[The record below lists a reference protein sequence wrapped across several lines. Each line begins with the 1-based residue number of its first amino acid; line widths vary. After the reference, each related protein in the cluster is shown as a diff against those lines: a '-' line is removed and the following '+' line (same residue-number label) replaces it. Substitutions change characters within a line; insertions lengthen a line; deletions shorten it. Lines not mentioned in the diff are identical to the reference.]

1 MTAVTVNN
9 RHLTIIFPGW
19 ERLMTGR
26 RFHSAPLDAISATQ
40 VTEWT
45 FKFLGLRYG
54 LAIPGVRTLGTYR
67 HPKAAEVES
76 ELSG

>member
-19 ERLMTGR
+19 KRLMTRR
-26 RFHSAPLDAISATQ
+26 RFYSVPLEAISARQ

-45 FKFLGLRYG
+45 FEFLGLRYG

-67 HPKAAEVES
+67 HPDAAEVES
-76 ELSG
+76 ELSV